1 MNAADNTRY
10 LAQASA
16 QRRQATLA
24 RAQAAISQL
33 DRDGQ
38 PVTFCSVAQAAGV
51 SRAWLYRENDI
62 HAAIVSLRTARPQ
75 ATPGIPA
82 AQRKSVE
89 SLREQLDAARTEITR
104 LKSDNT
110 AVRNQLAR
118 QLGIERTNGHFSP
131 A

>member
-1 MNAADNTRY
+1 MTAADNTRY
-10 LAQASA
+10 LAQANA

-38 PVTFCSVAQAAGV
+38 PVTFCSVSRAAGV

-62 HAAIVSLRTARPQ
+62 HAAIVSLRTACPQ
-75 ATPGIPA
+75 ATPGVPA
-82 AQRKSVE
+82 AQRKSME

-110 AVRNQLAR
+110 AMRNQLAR
-118 QLGIERTNGHFSP
+118 QLGIERTSGHFSP

>member
-1 MNAADNTRY
+1 MTAADNTRY
-10 LAQASA
+10 LAQANA

-24 RAQAAISQL
+24 RAQAAISRL

-38 PVTFCSVAQAAGV
+38 PVTFCSVARAAGV

-62 HAAIVSLRTARPQ
+62 HAAIFSLRTAGPQ
-75 ATPGIPA
+75 ATPGVPA
-82 AQRKSVE
+82 AQRKSME

-104 LKSDNT
+104 LKSDN
-110 AVRNQLAR
+110 AAMRNELAR
-118 QLGIERTNGHFSP
+118 QLGIERTKGHFSP